1 MKIHKLWAENV
12 RGISNRVNMDLS
24 PTGLNLVT
32 APNEMGKTTMAQ
44 VLDFLFQHKSS
55 ANSKEIKDLKPY
67 GKDVGPLMGATIEV
81 DGQTYQIEKRW
92 LKEKK
97 TEVKLISPEIKELD
111 GPEAEKMIDKIF
123 KHYLDETIWK
133 MVQVAQANF
142 SDLLEKEF
150 NDDRRA
156 ALSDY
161 LARAVV
167 DSEGFDDANLLE
179 KVDEEYSKWWTPTGK
194 PATALGTS
202 GRLIVEK
209 MEVLEELKSDV
220 AFLQGKIADAAQ
232 VEEEIVIKKES
243 QEVLQNRKKAQDAH
257 TELESA
263 QRELKKR
270 TEAQV
275 KIDQLL
281 ESNPAIQDFSQ
292 DLFDAINDDRALYAQ
307 YNALSS
313 IKLTGLSDLSV
324 DINGTSVSIAKGES
338 KDQKLESPLNITIP
352 NLLSISYESGT
363 NSAAG
368 LEDGAKRYTENLKK
382 LGCETFQEAQELS
395 RQYKEFQNL
404 TQNLNALLGVYSLET
419 LQTVIDKNE
428 TVKAALPNWDLDVEL
443 DFVTEKDLVE
453 VAQQVG
459 NKEGRSEEIS
469 HNGWHTTLEETI
481 EKIAENEKRL
491 EALNRKSQAARL
503 LFEVLTEHKET
514 AEKDYSV
521 HFAKYINDLAKSFYG
536 TEVHF
541 EVSDSFKILHR
552 RMGTTEVDVADLS
565 TGAKEQLAILIRLA
579 LTQIVQ
585 VGEPFPVILDDE
597 FAHSDPDRIAMMNNI
612 FSDFGDDQQFIM
624 LTCTP
629 EKFSGYKPVKTI
641 DLAALRGA

>member
-12 RGISNRVNMDLS
+12 KGITKKVEVDLS
-24 PTGLNLVT
+24 PTGLNIIS
-32 APNEMGKTTMAQ
+32 APNEMGKTTIAE
-44 VLDFLFQHKSS
+44 VLNYLFQWKSS
-55 ANSKEIKDLKPY
+55 SQAEEIQNLKPY
-67 GKDVGPLMGATIEV
+67 GKDVGPLMGAIIEV
-81 DGQTYQIEKRW
+81 EGQTYEIEKRW

-97 TEVKLISPEIKELD
+97 TEVKLISPESKELD
-111 GPEAEKMIDKIF
+111 GPEADKMIDKIF
-123 KHYLDETIWK
+123 KHDLDETIWK

-142 SDLLEKEF
+142 SDLLDKEF

-167 DSEGFDDANLLE
+167 DAEGFDDANLLE
-179 KVDEEYSKWWTPTGK
+179 KVDQEYLKWWTPKGK

-209 MEVLEELKSDV
+209 LEVLEELKSDV
-220 AFLQGKIADAAQ
+220 AFLQGKIADAAH

-270 TEAQV
+270 TEAQD

-281 ESNPAIQDFSQ
+281 DSNPAIQDFSQ
-292 DLFDAINDDRALYAQ
+292 DLFDAINDDRALHAQ

-352 NLLSISYESGT
+352 NMLSISYESDT
-363 NSAAG
+363 NSAVG
-368 LEDGAKRYTENLKK
+368 LELGAKRFTENLMKM
-382 LGCETFQEAQELS
+382 GCETFQEAQELS

-404 TQNLNALLGVYSLET
+404 TQNLSALLGVYSLET
-419 LQTVIDKNE
+419 LQSVINKNE
-428 TVKAALPNWDLDVEL
+428 AVKAGLPNWDIDVEL
-443 DFVTEKDLVE
+443 DLVTEKDLVE

-481 EKIAENEKRL
+481 EKIADNEKRL
-491 EALNRKSQAARL
+491 EALNRKAQAARL
-503 LFEVLTEHKET
+503 LFEVLTEHKES

-536 TEVHF
+536 VDVHF
-541 EVSDSFKILHR
+541 EVSDSFKILR
-552 RMGTTEVDVADLS
+552 RRIGTTEVDIADLS

-612 FSDFGDDQQFIM
+612 FSDFGDEQQFIM
-624 LTCTP
+624 LTCHP
-629 EKFSGYKPVKTI
+629 DKFAGYKPVKTI